1 MPFVIIQV
9 ICMVAITQHIVKNA
23 NNKWYLFND
32 THVKEIKEDRVVTPA
47 AYCFFYRK
55 HQK

>member
-1 MPFVIIQV
+1 MYGGHYT
-9 ICMVAITQHIVKNA
+9 AYVKNA